1 MSMIATTRR
10 WMYWIAAAGCLCAT
24 ASWAQDYPVKP
35 VRILA
40 ASPGATNDILSRYLA
55 QQLSERWGKQVFVEN
70 RPGAGGT
77 IAAEHASKA
86 APDGYSLHIAYT
98 ATFAVSPTL
107 YRKLGYDPVRDFAPI
122 TLYADTPLMLL
133 AHPSMPPRNL
143 REFIEFAKKNPGA
156 INYSSASAGTLSH
169 LVTELLKVAA
179 GIKLVHVP
187 YKGSGAATM
196 ALVSGEAQFS
206 ALVLPN
212 ALPMLQAA
220 RAKAY
225 AITGKKRFSGAP
237 DVPTAA
243 EAGLPGFEATSWFG
257 ICVPARTPPA
267 LVGRLNRDIVEILRA
282 PATRDWL
289 YKQGAEAIPG
299 TSEAFGDLIRSD
311 IVKWK
316 RVVEASGAR
325 AD

>member
-1 MSMIATTRR
+1 MNRLFAVALAIAGAALL
-10 WMYWIAAAGCLCAT
+10 IAAPGHG
-24 ASWAQDYPVKP
+24 QDYPAKP

-55 QQLSERWGKQVFVEN
+55 QQLSERWGKQVVVEN

-122 TLYADTPLMLL
+122 TLYADAPLMLL
-133 AHPSMPPRNL
+133 AHPSMPPGNL
-143 REFIEFAKKNPGA
+143 REFIEFAKKHPGA

-169 LVTELLKVAA
+169 LVTELLKDAA

-212 ALPMLQAA
+212 ALPML
-220 RAKAY
+220 RAGRVKAY

-243 EAGLPGFEATSWFG
+243 EAGLPEFEATSWFG
-257 ICVPARTPPA
+257 MCAPARTPPA

-289 YKQGAEAIPG
+289 YQQGAEAIPS
-299 TSEAFGDLIRSD
+299 TPEAFGDLIRSD

-316 RVVEASGAR
+316 RVIEASGAR

>member
-1 MSMIATTRR
+1 MNRLFAVAWAIAGATLL
-10 WMYWIAAAGCLCAT
+10 IAAPGHG
-24 ASWAQDYPVKP
+24 QDYPAKP

-107 YRKLGYDPVRDFAPI
+107 YKKLGYDPVRDFAPI
-122 TLYADTPLMLL
+122 TLYADAPLMLL
-133 AHPSMPPRNL
+133 AHPSLPPGNL
-143 REFIEFAKKNPGA
+143 REFIEFAKKHPGA

-169 LVTELLKVAA
+169 LVTELLKDAA

-187 YKGSGAATM
+187 YKGSGAATT

-212 ALPMLQAA
+212 ALPML
-220 RAKAY
+220 RAGRVKAY

-243 EAGLPGFEATSWFG
+243 EAGLPEFEATSWFG
-257 ICVPARTPPA
+257 MCAPARTPPT
-267 LVGRLNRDIVEILRA
+267 LVSRLNRDIVEILRT

-289 YKQGAEAIPG
+289 YKQGAEAIPS
-299 TSEAFGDLIRSD
+299 TPEAFGDLIRSD
-311 IVKWK
+311 IAKWK
-316 RVVEASGAR
+316 KVVEASGAR

>member
-1 MSMIATTRR
+1 MNRLFAVAWAIAGATLLL
-10 WMYWIAAAGCLCAT
+10 AAPGHG
-24 ASWAQDYPVKP
+24 QDYPAKP

-107 YRKLGYDPVRDFAPI
+107 YKKLGYDPVRDFAPI
-122 TLYADTPLMLL
+122 TLYADAPLMLL
-133 AHPSMPPRNL
+133 AHPSLPPGNL
-143 REFIEFAKKNPGA
+143 REFIEFAKKHPGA

-169 LVTELLKVAA
+169 LVTELLKDAA

-187 YKGSGAATM
+187 YKGSGAATT

-212 ALPMLQAA
+212 ALPML
-220 RAKAY
+220 RAGRVKAY

-243 EAGLPGFEATSWFG
+243 EAGLPEFEATSWFG
-257 ICVPARTPPA
+257 MCAPARTPPA
-267 LVGRLNRDIVEILRA
+267 LVGQLNRDIVEILRT

-289 YKQGAEAIPG
+289 YKQGAEAIPS
-299 TSEAFGDLIRSD
+299 TPEAFGDLIRSD
-311 IVKWK
+311 IAKWK
-316 RVVEASGAR
+316 KVVEASGAR

>member
-1 MSMIATTRR
+1 MKRLL
-10 WMYWIAAAGCLCAT
+10 AAALGLAG
-24 ASWAQDYPVKP
+24 AILNFAVPGHAQDYPAKA

-107 YRKLGYDPVRDFAPI
+107 YKKLGYDPVRDFAPI

-143 REFIEFAKKNPGA
+143 REFIQFAKKHPGA

-169 LVTELLKVAA
+169 LVTELLKDAA

-187 YKGSGAATM
+187 YKGSGAATT
-196 ALVSGEAQFS
+196 ALISGEAQFS
-206 ALVLPN
+206 SLVLPN
-212 ALPMLQAA
+212 ALPML
-220 RAKAY
+220 RAGRVKAY

-243 EAGLPGFEATSWFG
+243 EAGLPDFEATSWFG
-257 ICVPARTPPA
+257 MCVPARTPPSII
-267 LVGRLNRDIVEILRA
+267 GRLNRDIVEILRA

-289 YKQGAEAIPG
+289 YKQGAEAIPS
-299 TSEAFGDLIRSD
+299 TPEAFGDLIRSD

-316 RVVEASGAR
+316 KVVEASSAR